1 MNLTEQQIQELYE
14 WRNRAVKQLAL
25 MRKRFEVGEVTEAEL
40 RSAIVEV
47 EDAQEIIDRIENPD
61 WAERWVSV

>member
-25 MRKRFEVGEVTEAEL
+25 MRKRFEVGDVTEAEL